1 MTPTRRITVRY
12 SAEGGGSG
20 PLTMGQDNMIRCI
33 RRDDPEQINK
43 EAVWPVPAGT
53 DLPAA
58 LAALRTLA
66 ERHASLRTV
75 FPSGPDGFPAR
86 QEVRGEGEFTVRVV
100 EAGPLGERELD
111 RLADDLARADNAVPF
126 DLAADFPL
134 RCTLVTAEDRP
145 VRMPVV
151 VCHSG
156 ADGAATALL
165 IQEWLLLAAGKELP
179 PATART
185 PLEVAAFE
193 SSALGRRRATASLR
207 HWERILRT
215 GPQAVF
221 ADSRITGPPDVV
233 STLILRS
240 REAAEHLAA
249 ASLRTGA
256 SPSVVLLAAFAALV
270 AHRADQPRLVIAA
283 LSANRHR
290 PVMADH
296 IGTLAQDAFM
306 AVDTGL
312 RDLDEVIGHTK
323 AASLAGY
330 WHSTFDAEQIW
341 RMIDDIAHL
350 RGSRYARH
358 VVVNDL
364 SLTIPESASDARP
377 PAVADPE
384 ISWFP
389 DQRVPVRLMF
399 NILRVNGSL
408 ELALLACPQV
418 LDRTEIEEF
427 ARGLLAVVRA
437 AATGPV
443 PLAGLDALTTV
454 RPGVREGDWH
464 EVDGSWIDL
473 DAVRQLLADVLGA
486 GVTTGA
492 AANVDVSDASV
503 TDASVTNASVTNVDG
518 SNVVAANMAVP
529 NAFVPNASA
538 SNVND
543 PNAVAANKDVA
554 NAIVTN
560 VIVTSAIDPNAA
572 VPAPKV
578 TARVELTDGRLVAHL
593 WTDTA
598 ASAGPAL
605 TPLTVHRAVVDALPG
620 RDTAMAPHHYV
631 IHRTDPVGPEHR
643 DGGAAPEPVLEGD
656 GRDPEV
662 AGRQA

>member
-193 SSALGRRRATASLR
+193 SSALGRRRAIASLR

-486 GVTTGA
+486 GVETGA
-492 AANVDVSDASV
+492 AANVDVP
-503 TDASVTNASVTNVDG
+503 DASVTNASVTNVDG

-543 PNAVAANKDVA
+543 PNAVAANKDAA

-572 VPAPKV
+572 VPAPKG

-643 DGGAAPEPVLEGD
+643 DGGAAREPVLEGD

>member
-492 AANVDVSDASV
+492 AANASV
-503 TDASVTNASVTNVDG
+503 TNASVTNASVTNVDG
-518 SNVVAANMAVP
+518 SNVAPANMTVS

-543 PNAVAANKDVA
+543 PNAVAANEDVA

-598 ASAGPAL
+598 ASVGPAL

-620 RDTAMAPHHYV
+620 RDTAMAPHQYV

>member
-1 MTPTRRITVRY
+1 MTRTRRITVRY

-53 DLPAA
+53 ELPAA

-75 FPSGPDGFPAR
+75 FPPGPDGFPAR

-100 EAGPLGERELD
+100 EVGPLDERELD
-111 RLADDLARADNAVPF
+111 RLADDLARTDNAVAF

-145 VRMPVV
+145 VRMAVV

-193 SSALGRRRATASLR
+193 SSALGRRRVTASLR

-290 PVMADH
+290 PVMADY
-296 IGTLAQDAFM
+296 IGTLAQDAFLS
-306 AVDTGL
+306 VDTGL

-330 WHSTFDAEQIW
+330 WHSTFDADQIW

-350 RGSRYARH
+350 RGSRFARH

-364 SLTIPESASDARP
+364 SLTIPESASEARP
-377 PAVADPE
+377 AAVADPE

-418 LDRTEIEEF
+418 LDRAEIEEF

-443 PLAGLDALTTV
+443 PLAGLDALTAV
-454 RPGVREGDWH
+454 RPGVREGDWRQ
-464 EVDGSWIDL
+464 VDGSWIDL
-473 DAVRQLLADVLGA
+473 DAVRELLADVLGA
-486 GVTTGA
+486 DVATTAVRNLDVANAVVPNAVVPNTDGTNADGTNTDGTIVEVTNVVAPSMAVPNVNVTNTVES
-492 AANVDVSDASV
+492 NVDV
-503 TDASVTNASVTNVDG
+503 T
-518 SNVVAANMAVP
+518 
-529 NAFVPNASA
+529 NAFVPNATVSA
-538 SNVND
+538 
-543 PNAVAANKDVA
+543 
-554 NAIVTN
+554 T
-560 VIVTSAIDPNAA
+560 
-572 VPAPKV
+572 KV

-593 WTDTA
+593 WTGA
-598 ASAGPAL
+598 ADLEEPRL
-605 TPLTVHRAVVDALPG
+605 TPLTVHRALVDALPG

-631 IHRTDPVGPEHR
+631 IHRGT
-643 DGGAAPEPVLEGD
+643 AAGTGDRGTGEASALLEGD
-656 GRDPEV
+656 GRDPET
-662 AGRQA
+662 AARQGQPT

>member
-111 RLADDLARADNAVPF
+111 QFADDLARADNALPF

-193 SSALGRRRATASLR
+193 NSALGRRRATASLR

-312 RDLDEVIGHTK
+312 HDLDEVIGHTK

-364 SLTIPESASDARP
+364 SLTIPESASEARP
-377 PAVADPE
+377 PALTDPE

-443 PLAGLDALTTV
+443 PLAGLDALTAV
-454 RPGVREGDWH
+454 RPGVREGDWR

-473 DAVRQLLADVLGA
+473 DAVRQLVADVLGA
-486 GVTTGA
+486 AVVTA
-492 AANVDVSDASV
+492 AVPNVDV
-503 TDASVTNASVTNVDG
+503 
-518 SNVVAANMAVP
+518 ANMAAP
-529 NAFVPNASA
+529 NAFVPNMDGPNMNGPNVSVPNVDGPNKVVASM
-538 SNVND
+538 VV
-543 PNAVAANKDVA
+543 PNASVPNAIAANKDVA
-554 NAIVTN
+554 N
-560 VIVTSAIDPNAA
+560 VIVMNAFVPNATE
-572 VPAPKV
+572 PASKV

-593 WTDTA
+593 WTGS
-598 ASAGPAL
+598 SAPDSPAL
-605 TPLTVHRAVVDALPG
+605 TPLTVHRALVDALPG

-631 IHRTDPVGPEHR
+631 IHRTDPAGP
-643 DGGAAPEPVLEGD
+643 DSGAASEPVLEGD